1 MQKTILSFLLGS
13 FILVLLAGCTSDK
26 YAWNNYDDKLY
37 AYYKNPDELEKF
49 AAHLKET
56 IAIGERDDTL
66 PPGIYAEYGYLLYE
80 MQNFSE
86 AIVYFDKERAR
97 FPESQF
103 LMAKMINNSQKI
115 LENRQII
122 VVSQ

>member
-1 MQKTILSFLLGS
+1 MKKALLSSLFLL
-13 FILVLLAGCTSDK
+13 LLAGCTTDK

-37 AYYKNPDELEKF
+37 AYYKNPHEVEQF

-56 IAIGERDDTL
+56 IALGEKTNNL

-103 LMAKMINNSQKI
+103 LMARMIDNSQKMI
-115 LENRQII
+115 DKNQII
-122 VVSQ
+122 VISQ